1 MKLSVF
7 ASVWFASVAVL
18 AAAAPPPDYRFK
30 VEILAAGNMPQPME
44 LEVAPDGR
52 IFWNE
57 ISGKLKIWKPGGQIV
72 EAGTVPVFGAQ
83 ENGFLGFAL
92 DPKFAQNQFIYLFYS
107 PTNYTGQ
114 RLSRFVM
121 RGDALDNSSEKVIL
135 EFPEQRR
142 ECCHHAGT
150 VEFAPDGCLLI
161 STGDNTHPG
170 GDTAG
175 YAPIDERPGQD
186 PWDAQKSSA
195 NTHDLRGKILRLRL
209 TPEGGYTIP
218 DGNLFPKDGSA
229 GRPEIYVMGCRN
241 PWRMSVDSR
250 TGFVYWGEVGPDA
263 GSDGPR
269 GSRGYDEINQARK
282 AGNFGWPLF
291 VGSNFTY
298 AKYDFA
304 TKAVGPHFD
313 PARPTNSS
321 PNNTGAKVL
330 PPAQP
335 AFIYWPYGESKE
347 FPMLG
352 QGGRTACA
360 GPVFYF
366 KPEFKNTGGFPEHFD
381 RCLLFWDWQRPF
393 MKWARLDSDSR
404 LAGIEPFTAAIALAN
419 AKDKMAAAE
428 QSGAFVIRRPV
439 DAQFGPDGCLY
450 LLDYGETWGGNPDAK
465 LLKISYQWG
474 NLAPV
479 AKATATPA
487 AGREPLQ
494 VALSAAGSKD
504 HEGDALKFEWRL
516 YQGGDAG
523 GSVSGAVKGA
533 TGSPSLRP
541 SPSGRGSPADSDGA
555 SVKASS
561 SPAGGKVSSLSPGE
575 RAGVRGK
582 GGSTDPGAETPL
594 ALTYT
599 IVASTSE
606 AKLSVSQPGNYIVEL
621 RVTDDKGASSK
632 TTLPLIVGN
641 TAPAVRFTAP
651 VDGDFFT
658 PGKPLAYKVAVTD
671 AEDGTSAQN
680 DELMDAR
687 VFVAAKWSKGD
698 GKDAVDEPG
707 LALMKQ
713 SDCFNCHA
721 VETKVVGPAFLDVAN
736 KYRGQPG
743 ALDASVQRVIKG
755 SSRVWSEVP
764 MLPHEAFTT
773 DQVQLM
779 VRWVFGL
786 EPGKTGGAMTRGL
799 GGNVTAPKDNALRL
813 ASLEA
818 TYTDLGRG
826 PAGSLA
832 GRATVQLRSRRLEAE
847 SGAVTG
853 AKISGNHVGSINHG
867 HSVKF
872 AGLNLSDTAS
882 VTARVASGGVGGN
895 IELRAGSAT
904 GELLATLKVENTG
917 KWDAWKDVTT
927 ELKPP
932 AGRGDVVAVFVNP
945 GKGGLLNVDW
955 FQFNAK

>member
-1 MKLSVF
+1 MKLPALV
-7 ASVWFASVAVL
+7 SVWFASVAVL

-72 EAGTVPVFGAQ
+72 EAGQVPVFGAQ

-121 RGDALDNSSEKVIL
+121 RGDSLDRASEKVIL
-135 EFPEQRR
+135 EFGEQRR

-175 YAPIDERPGQD
+175 YAPIDERPGQE

-250 TGFVYWGEVGPDA
+250 TGIVYWGEVGPDA
-263 GSDGPR
+263 GGDGPR

-321 PNNTGAKVL
+321 PNNTGSRVL

-404 LAGIEPFTAAIALAN
+404 LAGIEPFPAAIALAN

-428 QSGAFVIRRPV
+428 RAGAFVIRRPV

-479 AKATATPA
+479 AKATAMPS

-516 YQGGDAG
+516 HGPT
-523 GSVSGAVKGA
+523 SAVTNAPGK
-533 TGSPSLRP
+533 
-541 SPSGRGSPADSDGA
+541 SPANA
-555 SVKASS
+555 
-561 SPAGGKVSSLSPGE
+561 PAPVAKL
-575 RAGVRGK
+575 
-582 GGSTDPGAETPL
+582 
-594 ALTYT
+594 
-599 IVASTSE
+599 VASTSE
-606 AKLSVSQPGNYIVEL
+606 AKLTVSQPGNYIVEL
-621 RVTDDKGASSK
+621 RVSDSKGASDQTS
-632 TTLPLIVGN
+632 LPLIVGN

-658 PGKPLAYKVAVTD
+658 PGRPLAYAVAVTD
-671 AEDGTSAQN
+671 TEDGTSAQH

-687 VFVAAKWSKGD
+687 VFVTAKFRKGD

-721 VETKVVGPAFLDVAN
+721 VETKVVGPAFLEVAN
-736 KYRGQPG
+736 KYRGQAG
-743 ALDASVQRVIKG
+743 ALDASVQRVIRG

-832 GRATVQLRSRRLEAE
+832 GRATVKLRSRRVEAE

-853 AKISGNHVGSINHG
+853 AKVSGSGDKAHVGSINHG
-867 HSVKF
+867 HTVKF
-872 AGLNLSDTAS
+872 ANLNLSDTAT
-882 VTARVASGGVGGN
+882 VTARVASAGTGGD

-904 GELLATLKVENTG
+904 GELLATLKVAPTG
-917 KWDAWKDVTT
+917 KWDAWRDVTVP
-927 ELKPP
+927 LKPP
-932 AGRGDVVAVFVNP
+932 AGRTEVVAVFVNP
-945 GKGGLLNVDW
+945 GKGGLMNVDW

>member
-1 MKLSVF
+1 MKLLLL
-7 ASVWFASVAVL
+7 ASVWLECVAML
-18 AAAAPPPDYRFK
+18 TAAAPPPDYRFK
-30 VEILAAGNMPQPME
+30 VEILAVGNMPQPME
-44 LEVAPDGR
+44 LEIAPDGR

-57 ISGKLKIWKPGGQIV
+57 LSGKLKIWKPGGQIV
-72 EAGTVPVFGAQ
+72 EAGTVPVYNAQ

-92 DPKFAQNQFIYLFYS
+92 DPKFTQNSFIYLFYS
-107 PTNYTGQ
+107 PTNYPGQ

-121 RGDALDNSSEKVIL
+121 RGDALDNRSERVIL
-135 EFPEQRR
+135 EFSEQRR

-175 YAPIDERPGQD
+175 YAPIDERPGQE

-250 TGFVYWGEVGPDA
+250 TGIIYWGEVGPDA
-263 GSDGPR
+263 GGDGPR

-304 TKAVGPHFD
+304 TKSVGPHFD

-352 QGGRTACA
+352 TGGRTACA
-360 GPVFYF
+360 GPVFHF
-366 KPEFKNTGGFPEHFD
+366 KPEFKKTGGFPEHFD

-404 LAGIEPFTAAIALAN
+404 LAGIESFSAAIAVAN
-419 AKDKMAAAE
+419 AKNRITEAE
-428 QSGAFVIRRPV
+428 RAGTFVIRRPV

-465 LLKISYQWG
+465 LIKISYQWG
-474 NLAPV
+474 NLAPI
-479 AKATATPA
+479 ARATVMPT

-516 YQGGDAG
+516 HGPTSA
-523 GSVSGAVKGA
+523 A
-533 TGSPSLRP
+533 TNAPG
-541 SPSGRGSPADSDGA
+541 
-555 SVKASS
+555 KASAS
-561 SPAGGKVSSLSPGE
+561 SPAPVAKL
-575 RAGVRGK
+575 
-582 GGSTDPGAETPL
+582 
-594 ALTYT
+594 
-599 IVASTSE
+599 VASTAE
-606 AKLSVSQPGNYIVEL
+606 AKLTVPQPGNYIVEL
-621 RVTDDKGASSK
+621 RVSDDQGASSK

-641 TAPAVRFTAP
+641 TAPSVRFIAP

-658 PGKPLAYKVAVTD
+658 PGKPLAYKIAVTD
-671 AEDGTSAQN
+671 AEDGTSTQN

-687 VFVAAKWSKGD
+687 VFMTAKFSKGD

-721 VETKVVGPAFLDVAN
+721 VETKVVGPAFLQVAN
-736 KYRGQPG
+736 KYRGQAG

-755 SSRVWSEVP
+755 SSRVWGEVP
-764 MLPHEAFTT
+764 MLPHEGLTT

-786 EPGKTGGAMTRGL
+786 EPGKAGSAMTRGL
-799 GGNVTAPKDNALRL
+799 GGNVTPPTDTSLRF

-832 GRATVQLRSRRLEAE
+832 GRSAVQLRSRRLEAE
-847 SGAVTG
+847 VSEVSGAKV
-853 AKISGNHVGSINHG
+853 SGNHIGSINHG

-872 AGLNLSDTAS
+872 TSLNLADTAS
-882 VTARVASGGVGGN
+882 VTVRVASGGVGGN
-895 IELRAGSAT
+895 IEFRSGSAT

-932 AGRGDVVAVFVNP
+932 PGRGDVVAVFVNP
-945 GKGGLLNVDW
+945 GKSGLMNVDW
-955 FQFNAK
+955 FQFNAR